1 MVEHVAA
8 IPAQAPWKRFRLPD
22 RLYRLLAS
30 PSCAEYVRAA
40 LPFIADK
47 GSFTLVS
54 SVLTDEY
61 IQGGAIATAVSHLVE
76 GFLKRAAAELPRP
89 TDQLHRSDGPVGVGG
104 LPRLFPG
111 FHSRASLGSRPDACA
126 RDVDTNHGAHPQAA
140 QDELIM
146 RAPRDTFPVM
156 SSVKAIQSRPSCLA

>member
-30 PSCAEYVRAA
+30 PSCAKYVRAA
-40 LPFIADK
+40 PPFIGDK

-54 SVLTDEY
+54 GALTDEY
-61 IQGGAIATAVSHLVE
+61 IHGRAIAKAVSHLVE
-76 GFLKRAAAELPRP
+76 GFLKRAAAELPRGL
-89 TDQLHRSDGPVGVGG
+89 QLHQSDGPVGVGG

-156 SSVKAIQSRPSCLA
+156 SSVKAIQSRPSCLGG